1 MPPEDTREL
10 FRRWGITRLLESQPG
25 FRLVP
30 TMDESVTVAGI
41 LEFSARIPG
50 KAQVVD
56 RYAIELSIPKNFP
69 KEIPSV
75 RETGGRIPRS
85 YHKLRDGSLCL
96 ASPTKL
102 RLLLTESPSILR
114 FVERCLIPYLY
125 RYSYRGQHGVSP
137 FGELDH
143 GPAGIRQD
151 LMPLLGVDRETAVP
165 GFVELA
171 AMNKRNANK
180 KLCPCGSGLRLGCC
194 HNRRVNWLRDR
205 LGRLWFRLVR
215 LQLMQEEM
223 PQPSR
228 LTRVA

>member
-1 MPPEDTREL
+1 MPSEDTREL
-10 FRRWGITRLLESQPG
+10 FRRWGVAPLLDAQPG
-25 FRLVP
+25 LRLIP
-30 TMDESVTVAGI
+30 TAGESVTVAGR
-41 LEFSARIPG
+41 LEFNAGIPG

-56 RYAIELSIPKNFP
+56 RYEIELSIPKNFP

-102 RLLLTESPSILR
+102 RLILAESPSILR

-125 RYSYRGQHGVSP
+125 RYSYRIQHGVSP
-137 FGELDH
+137 FGELEH
-143 GPAGIRQD
+143 GSAGIRQD
-151 LMPLLGVDRETAVP
+151 LLPLFGVDREVAVL

-171 AMNKRNANK
+171 AMKKCHANK
-180 KLCPCGSGLRLGCC
+180 KPCPCGSRLRLGRC
-194 HNRRVNWLRDR
+194 HNRRVNWLRNR
-205 LGRLWFRLVR
+205 LGRFWFRQVR
-215 LQLMQEEM
+215 LQLIQEEL
-223 PQPSR
+223 PRPGR

>member
-1 MPPEDTREL
+1 MTSDDTREL
-10 FRRWGITRLLESQPG
+10 FRRLGIAQLLDDQPG
-25 FRLVP
+25 LRLIP
-30 TMDESVTVAGI
+30 TVDGSVMVAGTF
-41 LEFSARIPG
+41 EFNAELPG

-56 RYAIELSIPKNFP
+56 RYAIEISIPKNFP

-96 ASPTKL
+96 GSPTKL
-102 RLLLTESPSILR
+102 RLILAESPSISR

-151 LMPLLGVDRETAVP
+151 LTPLFGVDSEAAVL

-171 AMNKRNANK
+171 AMKKRIANK
-180 KLCPCGSGLRLGCC
+180 KPCPCGNGLRLGRC

-205 LGRLWFRLVR
+205 LGRHWFRLVR
-215 LQLMQEEM
+215 LQLMQGEL
-223 PQPSR
+223 PRPGR
-228 LTRVA
+228 LTRAA